1 MTKLN
6 SKRNYYFIKNLGME
20 FNENPYE
27 FVEDETVKI
36 IQSNFPDS
44 IFLPLIASLYGN
56 NIPELVLFIE
66 GDDLID
72 STENHL
78 VEWFNYA
85 SKNIIKKNYDY
96 IFGSSQIID
105 GKKIGCSLL
114 LSKASIIQH
123 LLYYTDSDT
132 THINPFIQL
141 SLANKTKFCFIP
153 FHYIKISNLEN
164 IKGKISENFNCPEI
178 NDSDNPSLCIMIP
191 AFKRNYF
198 PNSFQAFDNQTYK
211 PKFYVIIQNDHRIYL
226 NISLLKDM
234 IKQPIYH
241 IWMKNWNFFFFL
253 SLRFSSVFPCDF
265 ILKYDDDQW
274 PNDTTLQENLIN
286 RIQNKNIIIGGGGL
300 TVGQTLC
307 GYSPKSFKITE
318 EDVVD
323 HSAVPLLI
331 RRGYLKLD
339 GRNKIY
345 RIFDAEDVHL
355 SVNSHKLCNVT
366 SKKMKSM
373 ENKLMQM
380 QIDGNQHEEDKQ
392 FKEIRK
398 KERKIDSFFNTYCYF
413 IHSGYIPK
421 EWNEFQLPKK
431 DHINITIEHKRLF

>member
-1 MTKLN
+1 MV
-6 SKRNYYFIKNLGME
+6 

-85 SKNIIKKNYDY
+85 SKLMIKKNYDY

-198 PNSFQAFDNQTYK
+198 PNSFQAFYNQTYK

-226 NISLLKDM
+226 NISYLKDM
-234 IKQPIYH
+234 IKQPIFH
-241 IWMKNWNFFFFL
+241 IWMKNWNSFFFL
-253 SLRFSSVFPCDF
+253 
-265 ILKYDDDQW
+265 
-274 PNDTTLQENLIN
+274 
-286 RIQNKNIIIGGGGL
+286 
-300 TVGQTLC
+300 
-307 GYSPKSFKITE
+307 
-318 EDVVD
+318 
-323 HSAVPLLI
+323 
-331 RRGYLKLD
+331 
-339 GRNKIY
+339 
-345 RIFDAEDVHL
+345 
-355 SVNSHKLCNVT
+355 
-366 SKKMKSM
+366 
-373 ENKLMQM
+373 
-380 QIDGNQHEEDKQ
+380 
-392 FKEIRK
+392 
-398 KERKIDSFFNTYCYF
+398 
-413 IHSGYIPK
+413 
-421 EWNEFQLPKK
+421 
-431 DHINITIEHKRLF
+431 